1 MLLLG
6 HCIFHIFLF
15 FYETAITRTKDLH
28 WAAEKRY
35 FSVCELIMENVEDK
49 NPQNGSGQTP
59 LHLAAMEGHFEV
71 CQLLLENTINKNPKN
86 FDDKT
91 PLDLAIE
98 NDHQKICDLIE
109 QNLKD
114 ASSED
119 GSSQDSESNSEDDF
133 EVDSKD
139 DHESHPKDDS
149 EYLVLAVENGDLPLC
164 KLSLEGIENE
174 NSAPLHLAVEKGH
187 SANCVMI
194 LRLAAAYGYISICK
208 ILLENKAA
216 SPENC
221 QAAGCKLIL
230 QNMDGPNDKDCHIPF
245 LLAAQNNHLSICRV
259 IFDTFED
266 KNPKISHGQT
276 MLHWAAEFGCLH
288 VCIMIMENILDKNPG
303 DDDHETPFHL
313 AAKNGNL
320 EVCQLILENTTEKNP
335 KDGNGVTPLQLAT
348 ELGEMSLMKLFRFF
362 FCCCILSFTFFC
374 FL

>member
-1 MLLLG
+1 M
-6 HCIFHIFLF
+6 
-15 FYETAITRTKDLH
+15 DLH
-28 WAAEKRY
+28 YAAENRY
-35 FSVCELIMENVEDK
+35 FLVFKLIMENVEDK
-49 NPQNGSGQTP
+49 NPQIGSGQTL
-59 LHLAAMEGHFEV
+59 LHLAAKEGHFEI
-71 CQLLLENTINKNPKN
+71 CQLLLKNTIDISPKN

-98 NDHQKICDLIE
+98 NDHGKICDLIE
-109 QNLKD
+109 QNLND

-119 GSSQDSESNSEDDF
+119 GSSHDSESDSDDDF

-139 DHESHPKDDS
+139 DHDDYS
-149 EYLVLAVENGDLPLC
+149 EYLFLAVENGDLPLC

-174 NSAPLHLAVEKGH
+174 NSAALHLVVEKGH
-187 SANCVMI
+187 LANCVMI
-194 LRLAAAYGYISICK
+194 LRLAAAYGYISICE

-276 MLHWAAEFGCLH
+276 MLHWAAEFGYLH
-288 VCIMIMENILDKNPG
+288 VCIMIMENILDKNPE
-303 DDDHETPFHL
+303 DDEHETPFHL

-320 EVCQLILENTTEKNP
+320 EVCQLILENTSKKNP

-348 ELGEMSLMKLFRFF
+348 EQGEMSLMKLFRSFN
-362 FCCCILSFTFFC
+362 FCCC
-374 FL
+374 